1 MKRQLLIIRNLTFV
15 LLYVILAFFLVAQVG
30 ESGKITSYNVSGV
43 SSLRSAHIF
52 TEIKE
57 EIKEKVEEKITAY
70 KYRMTSYYPNDD
82 YGSGHCTGSGLCT
95 DKFGITDQGWYT
107 YNGKLVL
114 AAATPYLQN
123 KFGYKENKLYF
134 KYYQEIDV
142 TIDGQTHKGIILDT
156 CGACYK
162 NEIIDLYVK
171 DKASV
176 TDRGY
181 RGNNM
186 ITIELN

>member
-15 LLYVILAFFLVAQVG
+15 LIYVVLAFFLVAQVG

-43 SSLRSAHIF
+43 SSLRSMHIF
-52 TEIKE
+52 TEIIE
-57 EIKEKVEEKITAY
+57 EIEEAITSY
-70 KYRMTSYYPNDD
+70 KYRLTSYYPNDD

-95 DKFGITDQGWYT
+95 DKFEITEQGWYT

-134 KYYQEIDV
+134 KYYEELNV
-142 TIDGQTHKGIILDT
+142 TIDGQTYRGVILDT

-181 RGNNM
+181 RGKNM